1 MSFINIIFFSKKLSK
16 LDLERKVR
24 EDETTMSEWQ
34 NWPWPIFHCRLEED
48 FLRPF
53 LKAIEEKNLIERIWQ
68 KDWTLWGH
76 SPEEISNRLGWL
88 EAPQLMLASVSEI
101 EQFASSL
108 KERGFRQTL
117 LLGMGGSSLA
127 PEVLNQIFPS
137 NPEYLHLEILD
148 STVPEAIRRKE
159 ARFSPHQTLYIIS
172 SKSGTTTETLCL
184 FHYFFARAKAFLG
197 QEKAPSHFIAITDP
211 STPLASRAAS
221 LGFRKIWT
229 GNPEVGGRFSALTS
243 FGLVPAALKGID
255 LSALLYSARK
265 MQLCCQNQKVEENP
279 GALLAAFLAAVE
291 AQGRDKIL
299 IWIEPELM
307 ALGDWLEQLVAE
319 STGKKKKGLL
329 PVTGQEELLRLASLE
344 DVAFIGLGTSKAFFD
359 SFLESLEKEPVPFLC
374 LSFEPQRDIGALFFL
389 WEWAISLAASFWQIN
404 PFDQPDVEKTKNFTR
419 EILQELKDKGEFP
432 PLNAAMISENDLTL
446 SFSSA
451 FNFDSLAEG
460 LIDFLKSARK
470 AGYLCLQAFFPPEG
484 EMKLILDG
492 IIKKLISGLRRP
504 VTLGWGPRYLH
515 STGQFHKGGRDDG
528 FFWQLIAEDEMELI
542 IPEGPGQEEG
552 WLTFSS
558 LKEAQARADYQALA
572 SLGKKIIQLHLGRD
586 YLAALEK
593 IEKIIAS
600 L

>member
-1 MSFINIIFFSKKLSK
+1 MRPSQ
-16 LDLERKVR
+16 LDLGRKIR

-34 NWPWPIFHCRLEED
+34 NWPWPLVHWRLEED
-48 FLRPF
+48 FLGPF
-53 LKAIEEKNLIERIWQ
+53 LKAIEEKNIIERIWH
-68 KDWTLWGH
+68 KDWTLWG
-76 SPEEISNRLGWL
+76 SSSEEISHWLGWL
-88 EAPQLMLASVSEI
+88 EAPQAMLASVSEI

-108 KERGFRQTL
+108 KERGFRQAL

-127 PEVLNQIFPS
+127 SEVLNQIFPS
-137 NPEYLHLEILD
+137 NPEYLYLEILD

-159 ARFSPHQTLYIIS
+159 ARFPPDRTIYIIS

-184 FHYFFARAKAFLG
+184 FHYFFARARASLG
-197 QEKAPSHFIAITDP
+197 QERAPSHFIAITDP
-211 STPLASRAAS
+211 STPLATRAAS
-221 LGFRKIWT
+221 LGFRKIWP
-229 GNPEVGGRFSALTS
+229 GNPEVGGRFSALTH
-243 FGLVPAALKGID
+243 FGLVPAALRGIN
-255 LSALLYSARK
+255 LSALLHSARK
-265 MQLCCQNQKVEENP
+265 MQLCCQNLKVEENP
-279 GALLAAFLAAVE
+279 GALLAAFLAALE
-291 AQGRDKIL
+291 AQGRDKML

-329 PVTGQEELLRLASLE
+329 PVTGQEELLSLASLE
-344 DVAFIGLGTSKAFFD
+344 DVAFIGVGTSEAFFD
-359 SFLESLEKEPVPFLC
+359 SFIQNLEKEPAPFLC
-374 LSFEPQRDIGALFFL
+374 LTFEPQRDIGALFFL
-389 WEWAISLAASFWQIN
+389 WEWAISLAASFWQLN
-404 PFDQPDVEKTKNFTR
+404 PFDQPDVEKTKIFTR
-419 EILQELKDKGEFP
+419 EILQELKDKGKFP
-432 PLNAAMISENDLTL
+432 PLSAARVSENDLTL

-451 FNFDSLAEG
+451 FNFDSLTKG

-470 AGYLCLQAFFPPEG
+470 AGYLCLQAFLPSEG
-484 EMKLILDG
+484 EIKLILDR

-528 FFWQLIAEDEMELI
+528 FFWQLIAEDEMDLI

-572 SLGKKIIQLHLGRD
+572 SLGKKIIQLRLGRD
-586 YLAALEK
+586 CLAALQR
-593 IEKIIAS
+593 IEKIIDS